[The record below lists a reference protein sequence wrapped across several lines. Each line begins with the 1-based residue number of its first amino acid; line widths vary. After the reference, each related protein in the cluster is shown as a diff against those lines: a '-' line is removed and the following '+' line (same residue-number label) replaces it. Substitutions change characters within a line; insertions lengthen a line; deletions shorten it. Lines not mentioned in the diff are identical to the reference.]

1 VLSWG
6 EAFEE
11 IQHGATELMQSAV
24 GELHLGLDTDGT
36 RDAESL
42 GVLGQ
47 ITEERGLARARL
59 TAKHEGSALTGAN
72 VGQEPV
78 ERLALRLPPQK
89 SYVTVSPVE
98 GPPSGA
104 TLYLLSA
111 TVSGSEY

>member
-1 VLSWG
+1 
-6 EAFEE
+6 
-11 IQHGATELMQSAV
+11 MQPAV
-24 GELHLGLDTDGT
+24 GELHLGLDADGT
-36 RDAESL
+36 RYAESL
-42 GVLGQ
+42 RVLGQ

-78 ERLALRLPPQK
+78 KRLALRLPPQK

-111 TVSGSEY
+111 TISGSEY